1 MKDVAWWRVA
11 EGLQLAG
18 FGVFLLLNTQGLL
31 PWFFWAEA
39 ASFWP
44 LLLVGAGLR
53 LVFERSR
60 APWGVLLSPLVV
72 LGTLTWVA
80 RETGHD
86 PVGEWVSR
94 SIARPEGAE
103 RWKLATRLAGAR
115 VNLQTAEMAEGLL
128 AEGRSKSRHG
138 RGRLEMQRPGPVPW
152 VRLDSGRGGPVYFGP
167 PRRQLWELN
176 LTQALPVGL
185 DLQGALVGGRVDLA
199 SGRVTEA
206 EVDGAFNDFE
216 LRLPRPLADVS
227 LRLKGAFNSLR
238 LVVPAATPVRVRA
251 EGPFNHVDRDNVLA
265 PPAGPGYDLRVEGV
279 MNHVVVEEG

>member
-1 MKDVAWWRVA
+1 MKDVAWGRVA

-18 FGVFLLLNTQGLL
+18 FGVFLLLTTQGVL

-44 LLLVGAGLR
+44 LLLVGAGFR

-86 PVGEWVSR
+86 PAGEWVNR
-94 SIARPEGAE
+94 SVARPEGTE
-103 RWKLATRLAGAR
+103 RWTLAMRLAGAR
-115 VNLQTAEMAEGLL
+115 VDLQSAEMAEGLL
-128 AEGRSKSRHG
+128 AEGRSKSREG
-138 RGRLEMQRPGPVPW
+138 RGRLEMQRPGPLTQ
-152 VRLDSGRGGPVYFGP
+152 VRLDSGRGGSVHFVP

-176 LTQALPVGL
+176 LTRALPVGL
-185 DLQGALVGGRVDLA
+185 DLQGALLGARVDLA

-206 EVDGAFNDFE
+206 EVDGAFNYFE

-227 LRLKGAFNSLR
+227 LHLKGAFNSLR

-251 EGPFNHVDRDNVLA
+251 EGPFNHVERDKA
-265 PPAGPGYDLRVEGV
+265 PTPPAGPGYDLRVEGV
-279 MNHVVVEEG
+279 MNQVVVEEG